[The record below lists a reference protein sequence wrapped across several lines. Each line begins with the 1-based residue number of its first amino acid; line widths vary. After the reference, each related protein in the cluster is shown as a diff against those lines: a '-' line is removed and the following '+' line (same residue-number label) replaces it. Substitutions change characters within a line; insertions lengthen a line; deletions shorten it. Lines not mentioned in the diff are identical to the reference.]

1 MEPET
6 HKPRDGLASFFFRG
20 VVTLLPVVLTLV
32 VFGLLFQMVNRYV
45 TGPINAVIYWSLERN
60 AVGWKALDALGIDPL
75 SSDYLDPELL
85 PLELRRLANNSSEG
99 FTEALSVYRH
109 EHLGFLR
116 DPFDLAIRA
125 DRLRE
130 DVKKRVHPLVGVVLS
145 VLLVLW
151 LGWVVGGFV
160 GRRLM
165 QHVDRT
171 MTLIP
176 VVKSVYPYSKQLVEF
191 FFAKKKIE
199 FDTVVAVPY
208 PSEGFWALAFVT
220 NGSMRTIDRVSG
232 KELVC
237 VFLPSSPMPMTGYTM
252 FVEAERVIA
261 LPISVDEAIRT
272 IMTGGVLIP
281 PQERVARSVASAE
294 TQGAVVRSTAAG
306 TVLERSD
313 DAPPSPEE
321 AKKERA

>member
-6 HKPRDGLASFFFRG
+6 QKPRDGLASFFFRG
-20 VVTLLPVVLTLV
+20 IVTLLPVVLTLV

-60 AVGWKALDALGIDPL
+60 AVGWKALDVLGIDPL
-75 SSDYLDPELL
+75 SPDYLNPELL
-85 PLELRRLANNSSEG
+85 PLDLRTLANNSSEG
-99 FTEALSVYRH
+99 FSDRRFTEALSVYRH
-109 EHLGFLR
+109 GHLGFLR

-125 DRLRE
+125 ERLRE

-208 PSEGFWALAFVT
+208 PSEGFWAMAFVT
-220 NGSMRTIDRVSG
+220 NGSMRTLDRASG

-281 PQERVARSVASAE
+281 PQERVVRRVMPAE
-294 TQGAVVRSTAAG
+294 GALANAAPLPG
-306 TVLERSD
+306 PVGDVHE
-313 DAPPSPEE
+313 
-321 AKKERA
+321 ERA